1 MLFIITQQVHPSFI
15 MQAIASQQ
23 DWIISMHLG
32 SPLVHVIV
40 TPSFVMSH
48 LHIPIIRLQQQTIM
62 PFIMTQQLHMPPA
75 SIVHKFCIMPQAA
88 LSAAVHVIF
97 MPPEHF
103 SILIV
108 HRGTIIQLA
117 AGIVGAVPIAGVAM
131 PGIPIPG
138 IPIVERS
145 IIMLDIPFSFR
156 MTRCSPRVHRHGHPH
171 HPTAGAAAIIRSKGA
186 DRNDFTAV
194 FSQFLAFRPLPG
206 FVKLDH

>member
-1 MLFIITQQVHPSFI
+1 VLFIITQQVQPSFI

-23 DWIISMHLG
+23 DWIISMHLE
-32 SPLVHVIV
+32 SPLVQVIM

-48 LHIPIIRLQQQTIM
+48 LHIPIMRLQQQTIM

-75 SIVHKFCIMPQAA
+75 SIVHRFCIMPQAA
-88 LSAAVHVIF
+88 LSAAVQVIF
-97 MPPEHF
+97 MPPVHF

-117 AGIVGAVPIAGVAM
+117 AGIVGALPMAGVAM

-156 MTRCSPRVHRHGHPH
+156 MARYSPRVHRHGHPH
-171 HPTAGAAAIIRSKGA
+171 HPTAGAAKIIRLKGT
-186 DRNDFTAV
+186 DRNDFAGL
-194 FSQFLAFRPLPG
+194 FSRF
-206 FVKLDH
+206 